1 MLVITSIIVASS
13 NVAYADTAVVSGS
26 IHSGIDI
33 TETVYINVNNMAIT
47 NSNAQLVYNAPMP
60 ASGSVSGYSQSVS
73 NVNIAVSPTP
83 NNMADMTDQFGN
95 PYRQFTW
102 NVFQSNGSMYGIT
115 VTTTFHAEITGDAG
129 PVVYNDPLG
138 TGAMSQYLTATGMV
152 QANDQAI
159 RDKAS
164 QLVSG
169 ATGEADAVDRI
180 MNFVKA
186 NMPDDNPNPPQ
197 TDAVWSLTS
206 SSGSCVNRAN
216 LALALMRSQGIPCRY
231 VQGYVYGDEI
241 SVTFS
246 VGGSQGTAG
255 STWAS
260 GSHAWVEVYYPNE
273 GAWVPY
279 DPFLEKGFVDS
290 RHVKMGVSLDGDLES
305 ANYRSTHGDTGLFF
319 VNNVNP
325 GISVSMSSSIARAN
339 LQDNNQLQQY
349 GSVQSAPGGFM
360 LARSLQNVATATPTT
375 TPTATVTATASP
387 TVTVSPSTGASVTPT
402 PAASITVTPGPA
414 SGSSTV
420 TPVAS
425 PNATAGNGSVSYM
438 LSGIVISAA
447 TQQPIQD
454 ATVICGDQTVKT
466 EDNGLFAFFEPDC
479 TVVLSVSAEGYTTD
493 NRTINVSG
501 LDQNVSVALSPLSSA
516 SATSASGQSFS
527 TLVPILLIII
537 VILTGGAALL
547 WRARNR

>member
-1 MLVITSIIVASS
+1 
-13 NVAYADTAVVSGS
+13 
-26 IHSGIDI
+26 
-33 TETVYINVNNMAIT
+33 
-47 NSNAQLVYNAPMP
+47 
-60 ASGSVSGYSQSVS
+60 
-73 NVNIAVSPTP
+73 
-83 NNMADMTDQFGN
+83 
-95 PYRQFTW
+95 
-102 NVFQSNGSMYGIT
+102 
-115 VTTTFHAEITGDAG
+115 
-129 PVVYNDPLG
+129 
-138 TGAMSQYLTATGMV
+138 
-152 QANDQAI
+152 
-159 RDKAS
+159 
-164 QLVSG
+164 
-169 ATGEADAVDRI
+169 
-180 MNFVKA
+180 
-186 NMPDDNPNPPQ
+186 
-197 TDAVWSLTS
+197 
-206 SSGSCVNRAN
+206 
-216 LALALMRSQGIPCRY
+216 MRSQGIPCRY

-387 TVTVSPSTGASVTPT
+387 AGTVSPSTGASVTPT
-402 PAASITVTPGPA
+402 PVASITVTPGPA

-454 ATVICGDQTVKT
+454 ATVVCGDQTVKT

-527 TLVPILLIII
+527 TLGPILLIII